1 MTAFNVFAVDA
12 LEAKRRVG
20 WEAGTHEAPP
30 RALQVGIPAPGATVR
45 PLGLGGARWPSS
57 GLHRPPWPQ
66 AAAPA
71 HSLQGTW
78 GLGTLL
84 SAVGVVSAS

>member
-1 MTAFNVFAVDA
+1 MGPTEAWWRAVTAFNVLAMDA

-45 PLGLGGARWPSS
+45 PLGLGGARWP
-57 GLHRPPWPQ
+57 Q
-66 AAAPA
+66 VAAPA